1 MRLKFRPPALPETPF
16 RLALLG
22 GVFALLLW
30 LGAVAAFSGAI
41 GTLEEFSGDW
51 IWRMAAADGR
61 ERRIILVDIDE
72 PSLRQ
77 LGPWPWPRQRIAEL
91 SDRLAAEGAG
101 VQIFDIVFPS
111 TAGDD
116 ARLLAS
122 FRKNNAVL
130 SQIFALE
137 PNTQAASGQPAAPL
151 PWAACPPNLPQA
163 LGYIAND
170 PLFAVLPMG
179 HITPLVEGDGMVR
192 RQPAVICNQGKPYP
206 ALFVAV
212 LAQALG
218 RPAISLET
226 GSGLFAPV
234 RELSGP
240 SLDKRGIPLDA
251 QGNVRVPWTLRPE
264 GFISIAAADVLAGR
278 TPQGLLDNAWVLI
291 GSTALGLN
299 DRVATPFGSSSAGL
313 MVHAQLLR
321 GALDGSIPA
330 APRRAPV
337 YQWLAAL
344 LGMLLL
350 TRLGGASRK
359 SLLALTVLAGSV
371 IVALWLLKALLLL
384 RFALW
389 FEWVSLALFLLL
401 FALSLGLLEYA
412 RSRVERDRLYT
423 HLASYLP
430 GPVAAALVRKDPS
443 GAIDADRRNVTVLIA
458 DIRNFSA
465 YCETRPPE
473 ASTALLHAFFS
484 MVTDKVEQQGG
495 LVESLQGDA
504 VLAVWGTGDGGA
516 EPEAALQAALD
527 ILSESRQL
535 LPAPG
540 SEDLAPLALGIGLET
555 GLATVG
561 SFGPV
566 RRRTH
571 LVIGHTVTT
580 AARLQEMTAEL
591 AHPILVGEGMAAG
604 IASHRLESQG
614 VFLLDGLRAP
624 CHIYAYPL
632 KDCAA

>member
-1 MRLKFRPPALPETPF
+1 MRLSLRAFPALDTPF
-16 RLALLG
+16 KTTLAAALLAF
-22 GVFALLLW
+22 VLW
-30 LGAVAAFSGAI
+30 LGSISGFSGTLAM
-41 GTLEEFSGDW
+41 LEELSGDW
-51 IWRMAAADGR
+51 IWRMTAAEVR
-61 ERRIILVDIDE
+61 ERRIILIDIDE

-101 VQIFDIVFPS
+101 MQIFDIVFPS
-111 TAGDD
+111 TADND

-122 FRKNNAVL
+122 LQKNNAVL

-137 PNTQAASGQPAAPL
+137 PNTQAASGQPTAAL
-151 PWAACPPNLPQA
+151 AWAACPPDLPQA

-170 PLFAVLPMG
+170 PLFAKLPVG
-179 HITPLVEGDGMVR
+179 HITPLVENDGMVR
-192 RQPAVICNQGKPYP
+192 RQPAVICSQDKPYP

-218 RPAISLET
+218 GPAVALGT
-226 GSGLFAPV
+226 GSGLWAPA
-234 RELSGP
+234 RKLSGP
-240 SLDKRGIPLDA
+240 ALQEGGIPLDV
-251 QGNVRVPWTLRPE
+251 QGNVRIPWTLRPE
-264 GFISIAAADVLAGR
+264 GFISISASDVLAGR
-278 TPQGLLDNAWVLI
+278 TPQGLLDNAWVLV

-299 DRVATPFGSSSAGL
+299 DRVATPFASSSAGL

-321 GALDGSIPA
+321 GALDGRLPA
-330 APRRAPV
+330 TPRLAP
-337 YQWLAAL
+337 YYELLAAL
-344 LGMLLL
+344 VGVVLLAALG
-350 TRLGGASRK
+350 AAARK
-359 SLLALTVLAGSV
+359 SLLQLAAGAAGSV
-371 IVALWLLKALLLL
+371 VALWLLKAALLVRAALWIEWVPVALYLLLY
-384 RFALW
+384 
-389 FEWVSLALFLLL
+389 
-401 FALSLGLLEYA
+401 ALSLGLLAYA
-412 RSRVERDRLYT
+412 HSRRDRDRLYT

-473 ASTALLHAFFS
+473 ASTAVLHAFFS
-484 MVTDKVEQQGG
+484 MVTDKVEQHGG

-504 VLAVWGTGDGGA
+504 VLAVWGSGEGGP

-527 ILSESRQL
+527 ILHEGQRL
-535 LPAPG
+535 LPAPAPD
-540 SEDLAPLALGIGLET
+540 DLAPLALGIGLET

-604 IASHRLESQG
+604 VASHRLESQG

-632 KDCAA
+632 EDCAA